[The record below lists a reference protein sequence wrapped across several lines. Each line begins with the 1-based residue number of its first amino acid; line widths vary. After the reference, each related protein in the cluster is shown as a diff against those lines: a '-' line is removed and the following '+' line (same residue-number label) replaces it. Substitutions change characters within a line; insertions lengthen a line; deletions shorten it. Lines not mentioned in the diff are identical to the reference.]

1 MVKNLS
7 AKQEMRVHFLDW
19 HNPLEEEMAT
29 HSSVLTWEI
38 TWIEAPGRLQS
49 TGSQGIIQLLKVGFS
64 LSLESTKK
72 PLKKISMTNSL
83 NMGK

>member
-49 TGSQGIIQLLKVGFS
+49 TGSQGIRHNSATEQQWQQGCDLLLGRQK
-64 LSLESTKK
+64 
-72 PLKKISMTNSL
+72 
-83 NMGK
+83 